1 MPSGVFGSSYVVGVG
16 TADQCADCISRVY
29 SVLFPVM
36 ILIRVLVGLDGTA
49 CIGIVELI
57 T

>member
-1 MPSGVFGSSYVVGVG
+1 MIGRLAIGLLF
-16 TADQCADCISRVY
+16 CAFLAAYEMRPQMHKCLVAF
-29 SVLFPVM
+29 FPVM

-49 CIGIVELI
+49 CIGIVDLI